1 MLKTKKHSTL
11 SKIGLTVVLAGA
23 AFVGIN
29 HFYEWFKDNYIA
41 QTTAATAQED
51 LNAARNL
58 LEADKAGAKPAAAEE
73 EARRL
78 LELIVADVHDP
89 NITPD
94 ALILL
99 AALNRNEAK
108 NGEAAAALE
117 RACREYP
124 TSPHYP
130 KAAVAYADLLQEKG
144 KDNEASRLYQEVC
157 ANAPPEWRAPALIGL
172 GRQAEAKPDLLQAR
186 EYYQSASTDAPWD
199 SDTWR
204 NAVEALGRANVTL
217 IFAPAQ
223 TPESKRHT
231 VQKGDSITSIG
242 NALNT
247 TQGMLMRAN
256 GIDEKTILNLGQQ
269 LKYTPKDFRIVIE
282 RATCRLFL
290 FDKEGLFKCYPVG
303 LGKPGHE
310 ITLGSYKIGN
320 KIKDPVWHK
329 PGEGPIPAGDP
340 TNELG
345 TRWMPLVPEQEGLP
359 KDLGI
364 HGTIRPETIGFYS
377 SMGCA
382 RMFPEDIEELYDL
395 VVRSTPVDIVETY
408 AGGVPQSVVR
418 SPEPV
423 DKDSSLQPTDSELQT
438 TDS

>member
-1 MLKTKKHSTL
+1 MKPKKHSTL
-11 SKIGLTVVLAGA
+11 SKIILMVILAGA
-23 AFVGIN
+23 VLVGVDLC
-29 HFYEWFKDNYIA
+29 YEWVKDNYIGG
-41 QTTAATAQED
+41 AAAASAQEN
-51 LNAARNL
+51 LNAAHALLDAGNANL
-58 LEADKAGAKPAAAEE
+58 PIGTKPADAAEK
-73 EARRL
+73 ARRL
-78 LELIVADVHDP
+78 LEPIAARVNDP

-94 ALILL
+94 ALLLL
-99 AALNRNEAK
+99 AALDRSEGK
-108 NGEAAAALE
+108 DEEAAAALE
-117 RACREYP
+117 RACRKYS
-124 TSPHYP
+124 TSPLYP
-130 KAAVAYADLLQEKG
+130 KAAVAYADLLQDKG
-144 KDNEASRLYQEVC
+144 KTDEASRLYQEIC
-157 ANAPPEWRAPALIGL
+157 ASAPPELRAPALIGL

-186 EYYQSASTDAPWD
+186 EYYRSASTDAPWN

-204 NAVEALGRANVTL
+204 NAIEALGRVNVAL
-217 IFAPAQ
+217 IFAPTP
-223 TPESKRHT
+223 TPESKRYA
-231 VQKGDSITSIG
+231 VQKGDSVTSIG

-247 TQGMLMRAN
+247 TQGLLMRAN
-256 GIDEKTILNLGQQ
+256 GIGETTTLSLGQQ

-282 RATCRLFL
+282 RSTCRLFL

-320 KIKDPVWHK
+320 KEKDPIWHK

-340 TNELG
+340 KNELG

-382 RMFPEDIEELYDL
+382 RMLPADVEELYDL

-408 AGGVPQSVVR
+408 AG
-418 SPEPV
+418 
-423 DKDSSLQPTDSELQT
+423 
-438 TDS
+438 